1 VSREAKIWLSAI
13 GYLVVTLVPLF
24 VVLLGTHGPQRGFW
38 IEFAVALGFIG
49 LAMLGLQSVLTARF
63 PRISGALGQDALLQ
77 FHRQTGLVAF
87 GLVLA
92 HPVILLLADSGY
104 WAFLDPTDQ
113 FLRAVFLILVL
124 FALPLIIVTSLW
136 RDQLRLPYESW
147 RLGHGALAF
156 LIVVIGLVHIMR
168 VQYYL
173 ESGWKQAL
181 WVLIGTAAIGS
192 VLYVRAIK
200 PLQVRRYPYRVA
212 AVEPLAR
219 ETWRVVLEPE
229 AGTALRFRAGQFA
242 FVTIAESAFSL
253 QQHPY
258 SVASSARRSD
268 RIELA
273 IKELGD
279 LTSTI
284 GEVPAGARAYV
295 DGPYGSLQLHDADEA
310 AGAHLLLV
318 AGGIG
323 ITPVMSMIRTLRDD
337 RSTTPV
343 TLVFANESEAD
354 IAYRDELDEIAR
366 EIPLTVVHVLARAPE
381 GWAGETGFVTPEL
394 LARHVDAASATDLRC
409 VVCGPPPM
417 MEVVEQALVDLG
429 VPLRQIESERFD
441 IGAAGMIGR
450 RAVGIRRMVIG
461 LSVVMVAAAA
471 LFAA

>member
-77 FHRQTGLVAF
+77 FHRQAGLVAF

-92 HPVILLLADSGY
+92 HPVILLASDSDY

-113 FLRAVFLILVL
+113 FLRAAFLILVL
-124 FALPLIIVTSLW
+124 FALPVIIVTSLW
-136 RDQLRLPYESW
+136 RDQLRLPYEWW

-181 WVLIGTAAIGS
+181 WVGIGTAAIGS

-200 PLQVRRYPYRVA
+200 PLRVRRFPYRVA
-212 AVEPLAR
+212 SVEPLAR
-219 ETWRVVLEPE
+219 EVWRVVLEPE

-279 LTSTI
+279 HTSTI
-284 GEVPAGARAYV
+284 GQVPAGPGRSSTAPTGRC
-295 DGPYGSLQLHDADEA
+295 S
-310 AGAHLLLV
+310 
-318 AGGIG
+318 
-323 ITPVMSMIRTLRDD
+323 
-337 RSTTPV
+337 STTRTRPRGR
-343 TLVFANESEAD
+343 TCCWW
-354 IAYRDELDEIAR
+354 
-366 EIPLTVVHVLARAPE
+366 P
-381 GWAGETGFVTPEL
+381 
-394 LARHVDAASATDLRC
+394 AASA
-409 VVCGPPPM
+409 
-417 MEVVEQALVDLG
+417 
-429 VPLRQIESERFD
+429 S
-441 IGAAGMIGR
+441 R
-450 RAVGIRRMVIG
+450 R
-461 LSVVMVAAAA
+461 
-471 LFAA
+471 